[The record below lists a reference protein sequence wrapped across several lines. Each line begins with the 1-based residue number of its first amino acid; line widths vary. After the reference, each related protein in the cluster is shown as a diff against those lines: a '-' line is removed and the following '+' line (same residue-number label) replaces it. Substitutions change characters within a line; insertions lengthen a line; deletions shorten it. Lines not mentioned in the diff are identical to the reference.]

1 MTSPQPFRQTLT
13 SFVIRPLVC
22 RTRRSRDAAQ
32 RSGLC
37 ESAFAAFTGTHFV
50 TLLLF
55 DHASL
60 TNPEYTTLPKITDRS
75 HATVTRIQ
83 INIVKRS
90 LLTSSGDVE

>member
-1 MTSPQPFRQTLT
+1 MLLNVPASVNQPSQPSLA
-13 SFVIRPLVC
+13 P
-22 RTRRSRDAAQ
+22 
-32 RSGLC
+32 
-37 ESAFAAFTGTHFV
+37 FV

-55 DHASL
+55 DHVSL

-90 LLTSSGDVE
+90 LLTSSGMLNDTT